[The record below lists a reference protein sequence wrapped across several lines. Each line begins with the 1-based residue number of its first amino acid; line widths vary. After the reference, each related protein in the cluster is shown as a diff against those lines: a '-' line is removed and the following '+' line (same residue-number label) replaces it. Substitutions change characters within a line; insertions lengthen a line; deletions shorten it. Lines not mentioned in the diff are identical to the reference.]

1 MFTVVDAGVIGQ
13 GDSLKAHD
21 GGFKAKVNGTYY
33 KNVHMDWSKYL
44 AYVVEGDAE
53 VAPKEIFNQDGS
65 VNYQHTKPAVFVVTG
80 TEAKARNLF
89 AQLKPGDVVVNG
101 NTSVMS
107 VTDDVKKAYEC
118 DDAMLLFFIL
128 FL

>member
-1 MFTVVDAGVIGQ
+1 MFTVVDADVIGR
-13 GDSLKAHD
+13 GDSLKAHN
-21 GGFKAKVNGTYY
+21 GGYKAKVNGTYY

-44 AYVVEGDAE
+44 AYVVEGDDE
-53 VAPKEIFNQDGS
+53 VAPKAIFNQDGS

-80 TEAKARNLF
+80 TEAKERNLF

-101 NTSVMS
+101 DNSVMS

-118 DDAMLLFFIL
+118 DAMLLFFIL
-128 FL
+128 FF

>member
-1 MFTVVDAGVIGQ
+1 MDAGVIGQ

-33 KNVHMDWSKYL
+33 KNVHMDWSKGTPT

-101 NTSVMS
+101 DTSVMS
-107 VTDDVKKAYEC
+107 VTDDVKKAHEC
-118 DDAMLLFFIL
+118 DAMLLFFIL